1 MDGTAPPP
9 RTLAIIGGGFS
20 GACLALHLARA
31 NFPGRIVI
39 FEPRPVLGRG
49 VAYSTR
55 DDAHRINARAA
66 RMSLYPDDPTHFT
79 RWLAETGACDDDA
92 ASVLPDGRQFPRR
105 AVYGAYVT
113 AQVAPL
119 LAAGR
124 VAHVRDEV
132 SDLLARNGG
141 WQLRGADGALYE
153 ADIVVLATGHAPPG
167 IPAPLAGVADH
178 PAFVANPLRPGA
190 LDGVAPDAKIL
201 IIGTGLTMAD
211 TVASL
216 DRAGHTG
223 AITAISRRGQ
233 SPRPHAMED
242 QHGVADFAPPASACA
257 LLRQVRAAVK
267 KAEAEGLTWQG
278 VLDSLRWRAEE
289 LWRALPVPERR
300 RLLRHARP
308 FWDTHRH
315 RLPPPTAAILAR
327 RLAENTL
334 RIAAAA
340 VAGVHAQDHQIE
352 VFLRPRGAGAAA
364 REIYDAVILT
374 AGPGR
379 LDQPEDALS
388 AKLLTSGLLTLDA
401 TGQGFCCGIAGQVEG
416 RQSPPLFVIG
426 PPTRGTFAEIISV
439 PEIARQIDA
448 LTAAAFAEAP
458 DR

>member
-55 DDAHRINARAA
+55 DDAHRINARAS
-66 RMSLYPDDPTHFT
+66 RMSLYPDDPGHFT
-79 RWLAETGACDDDA
+79 RWLAETGACDDDPEA
-92 ASVLPDGRQFPRR
+92 TLPDGRRFPRR

-124 VAHVRDEV
+124 VWHVRAEMSELV
-132 SDLLARNGG
+132 ARGGG
-141 WQLRGADGALYE
+141 WQLNGADGAVHQ
-153 ADIVVLATGHAPPG
+153 ADIAVLATGHPPPR
-167 IPAPLAGVADH
+167 IPPPLAGIAGH
-178 PAFVANPLRPGA
+178 QAFIANPLQSGA
-190 LDGVAPDAKIL
+190 LDGIAPDAKIL

-233 SPRPHAMED
+233 WPRPHAMED
-242 QHGVADFAPPASACA
+242 KHGAADFAPPASACV

-278 VLDSLRWRAEE
+278 VFDVLRWRAEE
-289 LWRALPVPERR
+289 FWRALPVPERR

-340 VAGVHAQDHQIE
+340 VTGVHGADRRID
-352 VFLRPRGAGAAA
+352 VFFRRRGAGAAA
-364 REIYDAVILT
+364 RETFDAVILT

-379 LDQPEDALS
+379 LDEPENALS
-388 AKLLTSGLLTLDA
+388 AKLLSSGLLTLDA
-401 TGQGFCCGIAGQVEG
+401 TGQGFCCGAAGQVEG
-416 RQSPPLFVIG
+416 RQGPPLFVVG

-458 DR
+458 RS